1 MNIMPVDEAYEKIL
15 CCAMRY
21 ALGRRTQNRNVHQ
34 DIAQA
39 AIKLATK
46 EIHAGHWHG
55 YAEEMY
61 YKDGFPCIRWQD
73 GHCAH
78 YNIVKGTV
86 Y

>member
-1 MNIMPVDEAYEKIL
+1 MKWVDTRYELPAPHRRVLVAMNV
-15 CCAMRY
+15 
-21 ALGRRTQNRNVHQ
+21 GN
-34 DIAQA
+34 
-39 AIKLATK
+39 
-46 EIHAGHWHG
+46 
-55 YAEEMY
+55 

>member
-1 MNIMPVDEAYEKIL
+1 MKKQDESKWF
-15 CCAMRY
+15 
-21 ALGRRTQNRNVHQ
+21 RRMQNRNVHQ

-46 EIHAGHWHG
+46 EIH
-55 YAEEMY
+55 
-61 YKDGFPCIRWQD
+61 RWQD

>member
-1 MNIMPVDEAYEKIL
+1 MKKQDESKWF
-15 CCAMRY
+15 
-21 ALGRRTQNRNVHQ
+21 RRMQNRNVHQ

-55 YAEEMY
+55 YAEEIY
-61 YKDGFPCIRWQD
+61 Y
-73 GHCAH
+73 CAH
-78 YNIVKGTV
+78 YNIIKGTV

>member
-1 MNIMPVDEAYEKIL
+1 MKKQDADKWFQRM
-15 CCAMRY
+15 
-21 ALGRRTQNRNVHQ
+21 QNRNVHQ